1 MSEGKGVWG
10 SVLTLLLLPH
20 HPPQQKDSS
29 DKPASPHP
37 HRPDNRKSMSSV
49 VKDMNFWDSEIRTY
63 S

>member
-49 VKDMNFWDSEIRTY
+49 VKDMNF
-63 S
+63 